1 MIRRRLA
8 PDILRAG
15 MPMTEDLRE
24 HPVVQV
30 IRRRRGE
37 GSRPGS
43 RSDGRRVAL
52 VIEGGGMRGVV
63 SAAMTCALEQLGYR
77 DAFDEVHGASAGAF
91 NAAFWVAGQASY
103 LTALYQCGFG
113 DPRFANWLRMLRGGP
128 VLDMDYLICDV
139 WARQRPLLCEA
150 ILSSDVPL
158 HCTAT
163 DADRAELVDLTEFSD
178 AEEIRCALRA
188 SARLP
193 WLAGPPVHFRGL
205 RLLDATLVEPI
216 PVRSAF
222 ASASDVLVL
231 QSRPHSIR
239 HAPPSRGVAALTD
252 RYLRKI
258 NPALVALRRTR
269 SERYDQLSAW
279 MSAHAADPA
288 ASPAVCVIRPP
299 AGAPLV
305 GHLEHRPAALATA
318 ASHGLRAA
326 WMALEG
332 EDPEVLCTLRAYAGR
347 AVPGFD
353 GAAAERTSVVVSP
366 AQSDAPVSGSL
377 HDE

>member
-1 MIRRRLA
+1 MIRRRLT
-8 PDILRAG
+8 PDTLRAS

-24 HPVVQV
+24 HPVVRV
-30 IRRRRGE
+30 IRRRRSE
-37 GSRPGS
+37 GSRPEN

-63 SAAMTCALEQLGYR
+63 SAAMTSALEQLGYG

-91 NAAFWVAGQASY
+91 NAAFWAAGQASY

-113 DPRFANWLRMLRGGP
+113 DPRFASWPRMLRGGP

-139 WARQRPLLCEA
+139 WARQRPLRCEA

-163 DADRAELVDLTEFSD
+163 DADRAELVDLTDFGG
-178 AEEIRCALRA
+178 AQEIRCALRA

-193 WLAGPPVHFRGL
+193 WLAGPPVQFRGL
-205 RLLDATLVEPI
+205 RLLDATLVEAI

-222 ASASDVLVL
+222 ATATDVLVL
-231 QSRPHSIR
+231 QSRPHAIR
-239 HAPPSRGVAALTD
+239 HAPLSRGVAALTD
-252 RYLRKI
+252 RYLHKI
-258 NPALVALRRTR
+258 NPSLVALRRAR
-269 SERYDQLSAW
+269 SDRYDELSARL
-279 MSAHAADPA
+279 AAQAADPV

-299 AGAPLV
+299 AGSLLV
-305 GHLEHRPAALATA
+305 GHLEHRPTALAIA

-326 WMALEG
+326 WMAFEG
-332 EDPEVLCTLRAYAGR
+332 EDPEVLSTLRAYPRR
-347 AVPGFD
+347 AASSGDSARVRRESIRADRVP
-353 GAAAERTSVVVSP
+353 
-366 AQSDAPVSGSL
+366 SDAPVSGCF